1 MNKLPRVADEAPG
14 ITCRDILRDEQAG
27 ENALEV
33 LVGLGVVRRERR
45 SRFRG
50 VGREE
55 AGDRTV
61 EDRAVEVVRG
71 QRPLRQEHRPHRIA
85 AHRYRKYFLK
95 IFFWTFNNRIRNVGQ
110 IPRWYAPT

>member
-1 MNKLPRVADEAPG
+1 MESRMVFKNRIFYTNKLPRVANEAPG
-14 ITCRDILRDEQAG
+14 IACRDILRDEQAG

-45 SRFRG
+45 SRLRG

-61 EDRAVEVVRG
+61 EDRAVEVVCG
-71 QRPLRQEHRPHRIA
+71 QRPLRQEHRRHRIA
-85 AHRYRKYFLK
+85 AHRYRKYFFENFLLD
-95 IFFWTFNNRIRNVGQ
+95 F
-110 IPRWYAPT
+110 